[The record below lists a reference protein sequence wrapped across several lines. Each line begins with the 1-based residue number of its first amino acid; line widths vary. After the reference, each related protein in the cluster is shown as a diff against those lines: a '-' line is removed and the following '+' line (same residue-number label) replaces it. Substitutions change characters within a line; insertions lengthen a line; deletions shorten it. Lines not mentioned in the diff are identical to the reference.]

1 MAKKK
6 RVDPIKQREKRAKVA
21 AVVGILVLALVAAYE
36 IPTVMKATK
45 TPPAPVPASSASTAG
60 SSPAGS
66 SAAGSLPNIAGG
78 ASASA
83 PASSASSG
91 QLVDTDL
98 PPPSTDGQLVSFNV
112 FATKNPFTPQVSTG
126 QAGSATT
133 TTPSATNKQGS
144 VTPANPTS
152 PTTTPATTT
161 PVVPGSTVVPPAP
174 ATAPATTTTTTTAPQ
189 PAVAISVNGVVSHVA
204 SEGTFPAGAP
214 VFRLASWTHDSA
226 QVAIVGGSYASGGT
240 TLTLHIG
247 QALTL
252 ENQTDGK
259 RYKLELLSTP

>member
-21 AVVGILVLALVAAYE
+21 AIVGVIVLALVAAYE

-45 TPPAPVPASSASTAG
+45 SPPPPVRSSAGSTDGSSTAEG
-60 SSPAGS
+60 
-66 SAAGSLPNIAGG
+66 LPNITSG
-78 ASASA
+78 ASGSV
-83 PASSASSG
+83 PTSSGSSG

-98 PPPSTDGQLVSFNV
+98 PPPSADGQLVSFNV
-112 FATKNPFTPQVSTG
+112 FATKNPFSPQVSTAPG
-126 QAGSATT
+126 ASATT
-133 TTPSATNKQGS
+133 TTPSSTSAQG
-144 VTPANPTS
+144 PAAPGSPTS
-152 PTTTPATTT
+152 PTPAPT
-161 PVVPGSTVVPPAP
+161 VPGPTVVPPAQG
-174 ATAPATTTTTTTAPQ
+174 PATTTTTAAQ

-204 SEGTFPAGAP
+204 SQGTFPAGAP

-226 QVAIVGGSYASGGT
+226 QVAIVGGSYASGGA
-240 TLTLHIG
+240 TLTLHVG

-252 ENQTDGK
+252 ENQSDGK